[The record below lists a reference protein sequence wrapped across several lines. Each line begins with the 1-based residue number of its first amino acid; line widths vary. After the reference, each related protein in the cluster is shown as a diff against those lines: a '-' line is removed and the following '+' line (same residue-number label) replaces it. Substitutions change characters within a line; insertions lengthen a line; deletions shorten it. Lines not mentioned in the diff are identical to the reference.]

1 MQMRTP
7 TGSENLFASPNLVG
21 LMALHEGNYARMCRL
36 VPHGHPRAYG
46 GVSHVAGEPALHL
59 SVLERCRYT
68 TTYHLTYYF
77 GAPGRPVDLLVPEPD
92 MHIRVYRDARLAE
105 VLHCGGVDRVS
116 MLRGYLPRTG
126 SPTAR
131 RWRLNLMLNRW
142 LRYCLD
148 VGHRFPADIVAPA

>member
-1 MQMRTP
+1 MQVRAPIGT
-7 TGSENLFASPNLVG
+7 ENVFASPNLVG
-21 LMALHEGNYARMCRL
+21 LMALHEANYARMCRL
-36 VPHGHPRAYG
+36 VPQGHPRTYG
-46 GVSHVAGEPALHL
+46 GVSRVADEPALHL

-92 MHIRVYRDARLAE
+92 MHIRVYQDARLAE

-148 VGHRFPADIVAPA
+148 VGHRFPTDVAAPA